1 LLTALTRNALRARAL
16 SGKRAWAAIAAF
28 VLYHDLACS
37 EGEMLSESVDRGLE
51 RHPSLVYGF
60 IGVTAAHLLNLLPD
74 RVDPYQ
80 LVGLNL
86 RKIMKGN

>member
-1 LLTALTRNALRARAL
+1 
-16 SGKRAWAAIAAF
+16 
-28 VLYHDLACS
+28 
-37 EGEMLSESVDRGLE
+37 MLSEAVDRGLE

-60 IGVTAAHLLNLLPD
+60 VGATAAHLLNLLPN

-86 RKIMKGN
+86 RKIMKGK

>member
-1 LLTALTRNALRARAL
+1 MNRAL
-16 SGKRAWAAIAAF
+16 SARRGWVAIAIYVAI
-28 VLYHDLACS
+28 HDFAAPD
-37 EGEMLSESVDRGLE
+37 GEMLSEGVDRGLE
-51 RHPSLVYGF
+51 KHPSLIYAA

-86 RKIMKGN
+86 RKIMKKGTA